1 MESIFAHLDLNVVG
15 LLWHGANFLLLL
27 AAIVV
32 AVLPSRSPGCSKHAN
47 IGCAKA

>member
-27 AAIVV
+27 AVMWWLFFAR
-32 AVLPSRSPGCSKHAN
+32 SRDCSKHAN
-47 IGCAKA
+47 IACGRV